1 LSQEDLAA
9 FHAAHFSAGSV
20 NHFAE
25 RFLGPVEEE
34 YPEDTEEDDLGYYE
48 DGTKRTLT
56 DEQIAIFRHT
66 EIQALLRDRRHVA
79 EAKESREENGQVQ
92 DDIPGEQ
99 NLRQEENSMVEE
111 QGKPEAALEDGEL
124 EDEPETLNT
133 DLPSSPPFIKNERLV
148 SNKEKKAQ
156 KPKQKSFF
164 KQYVKPDLRKRTW
177 DKMDTGLESLD
188 YDEGESSTAL
198 TRPMQRRKISYDDD

>member
-1 LSQEDLAA
+1 
-9 FHAAHFSAGSV
+9 
-20 NHFAE
+20 
-25 RFLGPVEEE
+25 
-34 YPEDTEEDDLGYYE
+34 
-48 DGTKRTLT
+48 
-56 DEQIAIFRHT
+56 
-66 EIQALLRDRRHVA
+66 
-79 EAKESREENGQVQ
+79 
-92 DDIPGEQ
+92 
-99 NLRQEENSMVEE
+99 MVEE

-133 DLPSSPPFIKNERLV
+133 DLPSSPPFIKNERLG

-188 YDEGESSTAL
+188 YDEGESSTAS
-198 TRPMQRRKISYDDD
+198 TRLMQRRKISYDDD